1 MKINLHK
8 LCFQMSSLEMEVV
21 SPLQTSEA
29 ANELASESA
38 SNLDV
43 EDEKVKVELTEDQK
57 KKLAK
62 RRKLEYQLVRKYDR
76 TDINPRDECYFLI
89 DSKWLN
95 DWAAFTQG
103 VNDQDPPGT
112 YTYSLT
118 HSYLLTVLTYSL
130 TH

>member
-1 MKINLHK
+1 
-8 LCFQMSSLEMEVV
+8 MSSLEMEVV

-29 ANELASESA
+29 TNEAVSESV
-38 SNLDV
+38 SNHVV

-76 TDINPRDECYFLI
+76 TDINPRNECYFLI

-112 YTYSLT
+112 TAHFTYSHSLSQPLT
-118 HSYLLTVLTYSL
+118 H
-130 TH
+130 